1 MAGLEGDLHSHSIA
15 AIWSTLRIRADIF
28 SALSRLWAWAAA
40 RCCQAPGGG
49 SALHYNGFC
58 LQSDR
63 SAADAGAPATAI

>member
-1 MAGLEGDLHSHSIA
+1 MP
-15 AIWSTLRIRADIF
+15 
-28 SALSRLWAWAAA
+28 RLWGVGGGVAAVK
-40 RCCQAPGGG
+40 RQGDG